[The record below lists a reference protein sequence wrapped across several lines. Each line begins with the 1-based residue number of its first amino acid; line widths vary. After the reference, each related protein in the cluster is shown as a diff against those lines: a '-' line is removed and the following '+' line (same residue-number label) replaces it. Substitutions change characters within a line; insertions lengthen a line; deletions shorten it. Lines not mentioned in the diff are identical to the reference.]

1 VSAQATHAPW
11 AEIPPRELRPG
22 ITLRVVGGE
31 HVMLA
36 YLEMGPGIVVAT
48 HAHENEQIS
57 HVLEGRVRFWH
68 GDDEE
73 GIEVEAGAAFHV
85 APNVP
90 HGAETLERTVILD
103 IFAPPREDWL
113 AVVNSPAE

>member
-1 VSAQATHAPW
+1 VSAQATHVPW
-11 AEIPPRELRPG
+11 AEMPPRELRPG
-22 ITLRVVGGE
+22 ITLRLIGGE

-36 YLEMGPGIVVAT
+36 HLELDAGIVVAT
-48 HAHENEQIS
+48 HTHENEQIS

-73 GIEVEAGAAFHV
+73 GVEVAAGAAFHV

-90 HGAETLERTVILD
+90 HGAETLTRTVILD

-113 AVVNSPAE
+113 AVATSAAA